1 MATTV
6 LITTHPGAALAQ
18 ACLRGRWIPLP
29 LPADQAHDLSHLV
42 ILRPGAT
49 SIEVVGR
56 IWSLQCIGTLD
67 GRLHWLPLLDGRRR
81 LRHPVPLGAGPLLNT
96 WLPRHGLQWQVLPLQ
111 ELLLAE
117 SVAEL
122 LSDRA
127 DQAGGDRAD
136 QALAA

>member
-1 MATTV
+1 M
-6 LITTHPGAALAQ
+6 
-18 ACLRGRWIPLP
+18 
-29 LPADQAHDLSHLV
+29 
-42 ILRPGAT
+42 
-49 SIEVVGR
+49 GR

>member
-29 LPADQAHDLSHLV
+29 LPADQAHDLSHLL

-81 LRHPVPLGAGPLLNT
+81 LPSTRRATGMAGESNGPTSDSLSECNGPMTPL
-96 WLPRHGLQWQVLPLQ
+96 
-111 ELLLAE
+111 
-117 SVAEL
+117 SVMA
-122 LSDRA
+122 R
-127 DQAGGDRAD
+127 
-136 QALAA
+136 